1 MIINHSPLFFYRN
14 LNKTFD
20 QRHLA
25 PGGQTCY
32 NCSSLKYHQ
41 GKAITMNNNQTWW
54 QRLFLGLG
62 ILAASTATLS
72 GSEAS
77 APARYDTAMVGL
89 LGELHDYA
97 HRHNPRFQLL
107 ANGGSSLYLPID
119 GNTPAN
125 VGKMLQV
132 VDGQLAES
140 VHYGFDMKDGEKTP
154 PEEKEF
160 FLQTLDAAKAG
171 GLPIFVLDYVKDAR
185 QAADAAQQC
194 LTKGYIPLATPYRDL
209 DQLPPYPSTNINTAD
224 VTRLQDVKNYLI
236 LLNPGK
242 FSSREEYLAQLQ
254 ATNYDMLIID
264 LYAGDTLLTAGEV
277 EKLKHKAQGGRRLV
291 LAYMSVGEAETYRH
305 YWQSEWKKKR
315 PQWLDAPNDDW
326 QDNYRVKF
334 WMPEWKHLLYGNSN
348 AYLDE
353 ILAAGFDGAFL
364 DVIDVY
370 QYFQNENE

>member
-1 MIINHSPLFFYRN
+1 M
-14 LNKTFD
+14 
-20 QRHLA
+20 
-25 PGGQTCY
+25 
-32 NCSSLKYHQ
+32 
-41 GKAITMNNNQTWW
+41 MNNNQTWW

-77 APARYDTAMVGL
+77 APARYDTAMVGF

-194 LTKGYIPLATPYRDL
+194 LTQGYIPLATPYRDL

-305 YWQSEWKKKR
+305 YWQPEWKKKR